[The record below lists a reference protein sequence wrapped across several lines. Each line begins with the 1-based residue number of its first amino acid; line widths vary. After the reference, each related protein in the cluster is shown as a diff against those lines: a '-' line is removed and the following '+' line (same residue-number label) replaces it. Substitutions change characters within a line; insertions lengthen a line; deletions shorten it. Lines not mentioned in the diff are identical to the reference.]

1 MKAYLNVI
9 GSYIDFYYKLLIL
22 SIYFLPEIDRGN
34 DGIGETEML
43 LSLWEL
49 SSIIFTSTGPV
60 ECRLSLE
67 KLLIVSRCLIWQ
79 LSHRRYSYSGFKT
92 TLSLPEP
99 LAGFIDFKYFANC
112 VRILLYRFMQ
122 FSTGIPII

>member
-22 SIYFLPEIDRGN
+22 SIYFLPEIDRDN

-67 KLLIVSRCLIWQ
+67 KLLIVSQYLIWQ
-79 LSHRRYSYSGFKT
+79 LSHRRYSYSGF
-92 TLSLPEP
+92 
-99 LAGFIDFKYFANC
+99 
-112 VRILLYRFMQ
+112 
-122 FSTGIPII
+122 